1 MRSGHP
7 LLTFVKVVRDTITNN
22 LGGTGGTAGTGAQM
36 PPVCPARRS
45 TGFFPGGDGT
55 IPNARTGLLPG
66 TWIGPTLIF
75 AGVLNPGIPTTLP
88 PANPLANT
96 TGTQVQ
102 VTPAATQSTTMG
114 TTASTTTTGAGGTT
128 VG

>member
-1 MRSGHP
+1 M
-7 LLTFVKVVRDTITNN
+7 KVVRDTITNGMN
-22 LGGTGGTAGTGAQM
+22 GTPNGNQNM
-36 PPVCPARRS
+36 VCPARRS

-55 IPNARTGLLPG
+55 IPGARPGLIPG

-88 PANPLANT
+88 PTNPVVNT

-102 VTPAATQSTTMG
+102 ITPAANQTGIGVGQNG
-114 TTASTTTTGAGGTT
+114 TNGSTTTGTGGVIA
-128 VG
+128 